1 MDEYID
7 RDKIINRI
15 CNEKCRTEY
24 GKCQKGRDGNKVILC
39 VCDFIRLQEA
49 ADVAPVVHGRWIR
62 PHWRNDVHC
71 MDCSEC
77 GGEAHHQEFHGA
89 EKYYS
94 MCPHCGARMDGTEA
108 TDEVQR

>member
-49 ADVAPVVHGRWIR
+49 ADVAPVVHGRWEENEKLDEGF
-62 PHWRNDVHC
+62 WT
-71 MDCSEC
+71 CSAC
-77 GGEAHHQEFHGA
+77 GFVSEATA
-89 EKYYS
+89 APSLYRY
-94 MCPHCGARMDGTEA
+94 CPYCGARMDGTEA